1 MKKRVNERLLVILDM
16 QSKYDRISLLL
27 NELDNEQ
34 NISMFM
40 QSLDK
45 ITQEV
50 IDICREFYKNNEYLT
65 ILQFYNLITSQ
76 YEKMISIIKKNS
88 SNETYINSQVQK
100 SYN

>member
-1 MKKRVNERLLVILDM
+1 M

-76 YEKMISIIKKNS
+76 YEKMISIKKKILPRKRTLILKYKNHIIHGKKMKAEL
-88 SNETYINSQVQK
+88 NKI
-100 SYN
+100 